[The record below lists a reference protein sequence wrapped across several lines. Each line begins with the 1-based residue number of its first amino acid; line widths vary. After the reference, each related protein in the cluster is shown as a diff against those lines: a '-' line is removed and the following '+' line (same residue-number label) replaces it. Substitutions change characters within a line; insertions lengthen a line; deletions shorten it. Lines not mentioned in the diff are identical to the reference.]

1 MSGNTPTA
9 GGDPVPPG
17 RDRQH
22 NTATGD
28 SHALQVQVARQLV
41 ELSLQR
47 SYMNTERTLAV
58 WTRTALS
65 LMIFGIAVDRF
76 GLLMRHP
83 PWHVTDTSRLLPNP
97 LSTLGGV
104 VLVALGVAM
113 LLAAGFRFLAYGLKW
128 YRLNPRR
135 VWFHTPWL
143 AFTFAMVMAAFGVAL
158 LVVLVTF
165 TQ

>member
-1 MSGNTPTA
+1 MTLPHQSRASAGPPQAGNDA
-9 GGDPVPPG
+9 
-17 RDRQH
+17 H
-22 NTATGD
+22 
-28 SHALQVQVARQLV
+28 SLQVEVARELV

-83 PWHVTDTSRLLPNP
+83 PWRVLDTRQLLPDP

-104 VLVALGVAM
+104 VLVALGVVI
-113 LLAAGFRFLAYGLKW
+113 LLAAGFRFLAYGLRW
-128 YRLNPRR
+128 YRYNPRK

-143 AFTFAMVMAAFGVAL
+143 AFSFAMLMAAFGIAL
-158 LVVLVTF
+158 LIVLCLF
-165 TQ
+165 KQ

>member
-1 MSGNTPTA
+1 MA
-9 GGDPVPPG
+9 E
-17 RDRQH
+17 
-22 NTATGD
+22 D
-28 SHALQVQVARQLV
+28 SHSLQVQVARQLV

-83 PWHVTDTSRLLPNP
+83 PWHVEDTHQLLPNS

-104 VLVALGVAM
+104 VLVALGVLI
-113 LLAAGFRFLAYGLKW
+113 LLAAGFRFLAYGRAW
-128 YRLNPRR
+128 YRANPLK
-135 VWFHTPWL
+135 VAYHTPWL
-143 AFTFAMVMAAFGVAL
+143 AFTFTMLMAMFGIAL
-158 LVVLVTF
+158 LVVLCVF
-165 TQ
+165 PQ

>member
-1 MSGNTPTA
+1 MSDKQESPHVA
-9 GGDPVPPG
+9 
-17 RDRQH
+17 
-22 NTATGD
+22 AT
-28 SHALQVQVARQLV
+28 RELV

-76 GLLMRHP
+76 GLLLRHP
-83 PWHVTDTSRLLPNP
+83 PWRVTDFATLLPNP

-104 VLVALGVAM
+104 TLVAMGVAI

-128 YRLNPRR
+128 YRMNTRH
-135 VWFHTPWL
+135 VWYHTPWL
-143 AFTFAMVMAAFGVAL
+143 AFSFAMLIAAFGMAL
-158 LVVLVTF
+158 LVVLLVF
-165 TQ
+165 RQ

>member
-1 MSGNTPTA
+1 MA
-9 GGDPVPPG
+9 E
-17 RDRQH
+17 
-22 NTATGD
+22 D
-28 SHALQVQVARQLV
+28 SHSLQVQVARELV

-83 PWHVTDTSRLLPNP
+83 PWHVADLSELLPDP

-104 VLVALGVAM
+104 VLVAMGVVI
-113 LLAAGFRFLAYGLKW
+113 LLAAGFRFLAYGRRW
-128 YRLNPRR
+128 YRVNPRK
-135 VWFHTPWL
+135 VAFHTPWL
-143 AFTFAMVMAAFGVAL
+143 AFSFAMLMAAFGIAL
-158 LVVLVTF
+158 LVVLCLF
-165 TQ
+165 RQ